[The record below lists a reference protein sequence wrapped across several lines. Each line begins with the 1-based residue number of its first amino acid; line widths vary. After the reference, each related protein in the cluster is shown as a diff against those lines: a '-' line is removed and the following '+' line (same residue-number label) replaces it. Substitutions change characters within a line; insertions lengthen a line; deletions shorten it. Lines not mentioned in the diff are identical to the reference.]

1 MKSTLC
7 LVFFSTVH
15 AANWAVLTAGSKT
28 YENYRHQ
35 ADVCRAYHMLRS
47 KGFDKKNIIT
57 MAYDDIAQNKENP
70 FPGKI
75 FNEPDDGEGQ
85 NVYAGCELDYTG
97 DDVTPENFAGILLGN
112 ATGRVLESTSDD
124 NVFLFYVD
132 HGAPGF
138 IEFPNDDVMHAEQ
151 FQQVLT
157 EMKKKKVFKN
167 MLIYI
172 EACESGS
179 MLDGFSL
186 SNVYAVTAVGPTVPS
201 LGTYC
206 GYQAMVNGT
215 QINTCLGDLF
225 SVMFMKYVEEED
237 GSRTLQEFFET
248 VRDNVASYA
257 SLHYGKEINMQY
269 GDENLTSM
277 KISDFFYG
285 SGMVLTKERPAWKIP
300 KGAFSAPR
308 LAMDRATHSY
318 SDAAARPTYK
328 GKSHWREMRVVSKTM
343 KTLMASQEATQQMYW
358 SLIETALPD
367 DESLQERAWVQKMP
381 AKRPSCEIAVHNA
394 LVKSCKG
401 KADMVSSYALQF
413 HQVVVNLC
421 KIPLTGWRRDAS
433 LGVLAAK
440 KVCGDMDDSVVVV

>member
-7 LVFFSTVH
+7 FALFSAVH

-35 ADVCRAYHMLRS
+35 ADLCRAYHLLRS
-47 KGFDKKNIIT
+47 KGFDKANIIT
-57 MAYDDIAQNKENP
+57 MAYDDIAKNDENP

-85 NVYAGCELDYTG
+85 DVYAGCELDYTG
-97 DDVTPENFAGILLGN
+97 ADVTPENFAGILLGN
-112 ATGRVLESTSDD
+112 ATGRVLGSTSDD

-138 IEFPNDDVMHAEQ
+138 IEFPNDAVMHAEQ
-151 FQQVLT
+151 FRQVLT
-157 EMKKKKVFKN
+157 EMKEKKVFKN

-186 SNVYAVTAVGPTVPS
+186 PNVYAVTAVGPTVPS

-206 GYQAMVNGT
+206 GNEASVNGT
-215 QINTCLGDLF
+215 KINTCLGDLF
-225 SVMFMKYVEEED
+225 SVMFMQYVEEED
-237 GSRTLQEFFET
+237 GNRTLQEFFET

-269 GDENLTSM
+269 GDTSLTSM
-277 KISDFFYG
+277 KLSDFFYG
-285 SGMVLTKERPAWKIP
+285 SGLLLTKQRPAWKTP

-308 LAMDRATHSY
+308 LAMDRATQMY
-318 SDAAARPTYK
+318 SDASAQPTYQ
-328 GKSHWREMRVVSKTM
+328 GKSHWRKMRVIGKKM
-343 KTLMASQEATQQMYW
+343 KTLVASQEATQQIYW
-358 SLIETALPD
+358 SLIETTLPG
-367 DESLQERAWVQKMP
+367 DETLQELAWVQKMP
-381 AKRPSCEIAVHNA
+381 AKRPACEIAVHNA

-440 KVCGDMDDSVVVV
+440 KVCRETDDGLVVV